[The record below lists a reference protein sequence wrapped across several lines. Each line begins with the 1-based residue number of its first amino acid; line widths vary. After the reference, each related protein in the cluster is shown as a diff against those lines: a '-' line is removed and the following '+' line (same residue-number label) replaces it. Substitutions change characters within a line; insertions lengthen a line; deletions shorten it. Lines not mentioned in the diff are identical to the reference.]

1 MLGSSLHGVLSNKLR
16 SILTLLGV
24 MIGVAA
30 VILLLAVG
38 NGSAQ
43 QVENAINQ
51 LGTNTL
57 TVRASSGGGFGGS
70 TTTTGPQ
77 ITMAVGNQ
85 LASSGLGHVSA
96 VVPEADTSLTVSS

>member
-1 MLGSSLHGVLSNKLR
+1 MKFGEVVLSGLQGVLSNKLR

-24 MIGVAA
+24 LIGVGA

-43 QVENAINQ
+43 QVAASIDS

-57 TVRASSGGGFGGS
+57 TVRATGS
-70 TTTTGPQ
+70 TTSGPQ
-77 ITMAVGNQ
+77 
-85 LASSGLGHVSA
+85 
-96 VVPEADTSLTVSS
+96 